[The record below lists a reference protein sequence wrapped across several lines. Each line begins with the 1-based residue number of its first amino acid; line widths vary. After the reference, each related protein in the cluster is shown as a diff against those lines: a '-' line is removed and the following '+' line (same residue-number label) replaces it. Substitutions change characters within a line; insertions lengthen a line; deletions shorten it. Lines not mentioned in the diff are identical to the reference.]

1 MLNLLNFDST
11 LTQKTYV
18 FYFYTYMLRLQPLD
32 EALYGVVAACVRLL
46 GAWTAEETET
56 LLSKYVKIL
65 PHLVTLW

>member
-1 MLNLLNFDST
+1 
-11 LTQKTYV
+11 
-18 FYFYTYMLRLQPLD
+18 MLRLQPLD